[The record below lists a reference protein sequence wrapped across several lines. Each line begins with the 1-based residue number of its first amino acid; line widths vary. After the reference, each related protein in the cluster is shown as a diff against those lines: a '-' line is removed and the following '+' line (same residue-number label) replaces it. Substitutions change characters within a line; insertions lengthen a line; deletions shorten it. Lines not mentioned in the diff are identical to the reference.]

1 MLIRQHYV
9 NTVLKEITMQDLKQ
23 IGPRIREDVYE
34 ALQKYS
40 ETSRMSM
47 SLLVELALKDLLSDA
62 GYSFDDRRY

>member
-1 MLIRQHYV
+1 
-9 NTVLKEITMQDLKQ
+9 VLKEITMQDLKQ

-47 SLLVELALKDLLSDA
+47 SLLVELALKDLLTDA

>member
-1 MLIRQHYV
+1 
-9 NTVLKEITMQDLKQ
+9 MQDLKQ

>member
-47 SLLVELALKDLLSDA
+47 SLLVEMALKDLLSDA
-62 GYSFDDRRY
+62 GYSFDDRRH

>member
-1 MLIRQHYV
+1 MLIRQHCV

-47 SLLVELALKDLLSDA
+47 SLLVELALKDLLTDA